1 MQDFWIGLARRQVD
15 SDPLADDVLRKLT
28 RPTERFEALE
38 MAIFIE
44 ASDGKC
50 MGDQKNSF
58 EQAGKPWK

>member
-15 SDPLADDVLRKLT
+15 SDPLADDVLQKLT

-38 MAIFIE
+38 MTIFIE

-50 MGDQKNSF
+50 MGDQKF
-58 EQAGKPWK
+58 I

>member
-15 SDPLADDVLRKLT
+15 SEPLADDVPRKLT

-50 MGDQKNSF
+50 MGDQKF
-58 EQAGKPWK
+58 I